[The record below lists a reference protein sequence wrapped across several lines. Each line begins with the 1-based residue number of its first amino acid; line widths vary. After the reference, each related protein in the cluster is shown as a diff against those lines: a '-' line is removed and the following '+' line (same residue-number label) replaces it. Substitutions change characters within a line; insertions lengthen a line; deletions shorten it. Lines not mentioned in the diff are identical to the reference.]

1 MNARTRRKIEMGRRA
16 LDFSRAHPD
25 ASPGFGAALAHL
37 EERLARADQL
47 ASQQREGIL
56 RVRAA
61 TARKRELRRTMRRAE
76 LLHVAE
82 VARVAAR
89 EAPELPQKFVLTRKA
104 TPYLAF
110 HTAARG
116 MEAEA
121 QARKELLVKHG
132 LADTVLDSLA
142 RALDDFDQAVAQG
155 IEGRQ
160 AHVGASA
167 ELGALAGEVVRL
179 VRVMDGLNRTRFAH
193 DSELLAAWESARH
206 VVRAPQTGAPAA
218 EGDARAAA

>member
-1 MNARTRRKIEMGRRA
+1 
-16 LDFSRAHPD
+16 
-25 ASPGFGAALAHL
+25 
-37 EERLARADQL
+37 
-47 ASQQREGIL
+47 
-56 RVRAA
+56 
-61 TARKRELRRTMRRAE
+61 
-76 LLHVAE
+76 
-82 VARVAAR
+82 VAAR
-89 EAPELPQKFVLTRKA
+89 EAPDLPQKFVLTRRA

-110 HTAARG
+110 RTAARSI
-116 MEAEA
+116 EAEA
-121 QARKELLVKHG
+121 QARKELLVRHG
-132 LADTVLDSLA
+132 LADTVVDSLA

-206 VVRAPQTGAPAA
+206 VVRAPQPGAPATECVA
-218 EGDARAAA
+218 QAAA